1 MIKDYDREF
10 NQNIDKILR
19 ELYFN
24 SKKHISGNKSMI
36 IKTDK
41 KYVDYMT
48 DLNLIKHIN
57 LLWGGEY
64 DMTLDTKGF
73 EVFEKYKGWYD
84 YKKKVLDK
92 KQKTESAKDM
102 LQRFWWVSI
111 TISSVALVLA
121 LMALYIAYFD

>member
-111 TISSVALVLA
+111 AISSVALVLA
-121 LMALYIAYFD
+121 LLALYIVYFD

>member
-1 MIKDYDREF
+1 MNKDYDREF
-10 NQNIDKILR
+10 NQNVDKILK

-41 KYVDYMT
+41 RYVDYMT
-48 DLNLIKHIN
+48 DIGLIKHIN

-64 DMTLDTKGF
+64 DITLDTKGF
-73 EVFEKYKGWYD
+73 EVFEKYKNWYD

-92 KQKTESAKDM
+92 KQKTEEAKSIV
-102 LQRFWWVSI
+102 QR
-111 TISSVALVLA
+111 
-121 LMALYIAYFD
+121 Y

>member
-92 KQKTESAKDM
+92 KQKTESAKDL

-111 TISSVALVLA
+111 AISSIALILA
-121 LMALYIAYFD
+121 LMALYIVYFE

>member
-10 NQNIDKILR
+10 NQNVDKILK

-73 EVFEKYKGWYD
+73 EVFEKYKGWHD

-92 KQKTESAKDM
+92 KQKTEEAKGFA
-102 LQRFWWVSI
+102 QRYWWISI
-111 TISSVALVLA
+111 LISSFAL
-121 LMALYIAYFD
+121 LMALFALYCVYFD